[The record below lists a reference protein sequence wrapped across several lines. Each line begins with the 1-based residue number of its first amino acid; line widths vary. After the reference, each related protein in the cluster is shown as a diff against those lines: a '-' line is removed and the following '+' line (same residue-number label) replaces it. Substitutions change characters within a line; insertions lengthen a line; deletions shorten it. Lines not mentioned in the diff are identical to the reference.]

1 MSSGKHTM
9 ADDPP
14 QNNLHRYWHKK
25 PPDAP
30 APAEDST
37 LGMLS
42 SRLVSFSCC
51 HSPSRSNYVDLLFG
65 STGAP
70 AEIRLGQLDDVGARA
85 APPDDSTLGMHR
97 LASSRFLAATH
108 PVAQVMLICCLDR
121 QEHRLR
127 FAWGNSTTWVLAQR
141 HPTNRPLVCY
151 RLASSR
157 FLAATHP
164 VPQVML
170 ICCLDRQEHRLRFAW
185 GNSTTWVLAQRQP
198 KIRPLVC
205 YLLASSR
212 FPTGT
217 PLFDPS
223 FVAGPPVD
231 TILEPGGEGISAAR
245 GEHLLADGSC
255 RLFCRRRPSS

>member
-1 MSSGKHTM
+1 M

-51 HSPSRSNYVDLLFG
+51 HSPSRSSYVDLLFG

-85 APPDDSTLGMHR
+85 APADDSTQVV
-97 LASSRFLAATH
+97 SSRLVSFSCCHSPSRSSYVDLLFGSTGAPAEIRLGQLDDVGARAAPARRIDH
-108 PVAQVMLICCLDR
+108 
-121 QEHRLR
+121 E
-127 FAWGNSTTWVLAQR
+127 
-141 HPTNRPLVCY
+141 
-151 RLASSR
+151 
-157 FLAATHP
+157 
-164 VPQVML
+164 
-170 ICCLDRQEHRLRFAW
+170 
-185 GNSTTWVLAQRQP
+185 
-198 KIRPLVC
+198 VC
-205 YLLASSR
+205 YLTRLRLSL
-212 FPTGT
+212 PTGT

-255 RLFCRRRPSS
+255 RLFCRRRPSLLMIRLRRSFS